1 MALCRLWLVVLMMMM
16 LKDEAAS
23 VKIITVPVTT
33 GRSLVLSPDHL
44 EGVEDGWD
52 FRWTHAHLVLHNL
65 TTVCPHGRCERLKNG
80 SIHFSRVQP
89 EDSGNYTLDVFDQ
102 QGKWK
107 AGARFLLQVD
117 DSSGKWP
124 AKFLALLLLLPLI
137 SIIIIFIQRRM
148 KMQRMVITAQK
159 ENNVYVEM
167 QSRRSN
173 KEKQKEEESVYV
185 PCHPAVKEDDVYV

>member
-117 DSSGKWP
+117 DAQKVPVSSD
-124 AKFLALLLLLPLI
+124 
-137 SIIIIFIQRRM
+137 SS
-148 KMQRMVITAQK
+148 AQK